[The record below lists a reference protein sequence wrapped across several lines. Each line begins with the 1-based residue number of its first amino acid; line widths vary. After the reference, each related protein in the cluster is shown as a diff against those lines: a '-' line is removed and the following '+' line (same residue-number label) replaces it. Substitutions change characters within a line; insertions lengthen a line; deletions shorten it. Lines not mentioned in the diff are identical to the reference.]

1 MGSEMSLF
9 FYFFLSLFPLLV
21 MRQGPFY
28 LGEDT
33 FKEPKGKMIFFY
45 QCLSLFTFCMYS
57 KKDDNCYLLHD
68 PSALFMNNNFIYR
81 CVF

>member
-33 FKEPKGKMIFFY
+33 FKEPKGKMIFF
-45 QCLSLFTFCMYS
+45 LSMFI
-57 KKDDNCYLLHD
+57 
-68 PSALFMNNNFIYR
+68 FIYFFY
-81 CVF
+81 VFKEG

>member
-1 MGSEMSLF
+1 MGSQMPLY

-33 FKEPKGKMIFFY
+33 FKEPKGKMIF
-45 QCLSLFTFCMYS
+45 LSMFI
-57 KKDDNCYLLHD
+57 
-68 PSALFMNNNFIYR
+68 FIYFLY
-81 CVF
+81 VFKEG